1 MSWEVFPY
9 LQHQTCSTLHTC
21 SLNSV
26 ALSGRSQQYFLPW
39 GTFRRKSVGWSWN
52 GFRQRRMSNTSAEKQ
67 QTTRKYWVSKC
78 STESATE
85 LKCQREIK
93 VGCCG
98 LTLNAE
104 CGWNLGFISAWN
116 CFSWLC
122 SVSLLC
128 SEAWSSEAIIF
139 KGKLCSGGLHACK
152 SWFSFIWAL
161 DEPSLACFWSA
172 LKMSKNNPSKQH
184 LISLFGLL
192 PLLLAPSSLTTGP
205 VRRRSNI
212 DSGTKP
218 WGRDAEKQSFIPY

>member
-1 MSWEVFPY
+1 
-9 LQHQTCSTLHTC
+9 
-21 SLNSV
+21 
-26 ALSGRSQQYFLPW
+26 
-39 GTFRRKSVGWSWN
+39 
-52 GFRQRRMSNTSAEKQ
+52 MSNTSAEKQ

-128 SEAWSSEAIIF
+128 SEAWSFEANIF

-161 DEPSLACFWSA
+161 DEPSLACFWSV

-192 PLLLAPSSLTTGP
+192 LPSELASQLAAAESRYSLL
-205 VRRRSNI
+205 
-212 DSGTKP
+212 
-218 WGRDAEKQSFIPY
+218 EKQLDYMRKMIQHAEREKTQLLEKQVSSQDYLRIK